1 MGAQQRVYRQ
11 RIRSVQATKKITRAM
26 ELIAASRVVKAREAV
41 AKSTPYAVALT
52 RAVSSVASSTSDIDH
67 ALTTERENVKRA
79 GVLIVTADRGLAG
92 SYSVNAMKEA
102 QQLITKLEHEG
113 KEVVPYLVGRK
124 GVSYYKFRRREYEAE
139 WTGFTDSPKF
149 ENAEEIGERLTADF
163 HAGAEGGGVDELHVV
178 YTEFQSMVTQQARVI
193 RLLPLEVAEGQLDL
207 DGDGYEETYGVD
219 TNGDG
224 YVDTAN
230 YDTNGDGYTDVQLTD
245 TNGDGYADIELQDTN
260 GDGYADVEHYD
271 TDGDHQQLEPGMTL
285 TVEPMIN
292 IGEEDVIQ
300 LDDGWTV
307 MTRDG
312 SLSAQ
317 WEHTLLVTETGVEV
331 LTARSNEDLGFLNA

>member
-139 WTGFTDSPKF
+139 WSGFTDSPKF

-207 DGDGYEETYGVD
+207 DGDGKPDGPLPLYDFEPNAEGVLD
-219 TNGDG
+219 ALLPR
-224 YVDTAN
+224 YV
-230 YDTNGDGYTDVQLTD
+230 
-245 TNGDGYADIELQDTN
+245 
-260 GDGYADVEHYD
+260 
-271 TDGDHQQLEPGMTL
+271 
-285 TVEPMIN
+285 
-292 IGEEDVIQ
+292 
-300 LDDGWTV
+300 
-307 MTRDG
+307 
-312 SLSAQ
+312 
-317 WEHTLLVTETGVEV
+317 
-331 LTARSNEDLGFLNA
+331 TARIFNALLQSAASELAARQRAMKSATDNATELIKTYTRLANQARQAEITQEISEIVGGASALADAS